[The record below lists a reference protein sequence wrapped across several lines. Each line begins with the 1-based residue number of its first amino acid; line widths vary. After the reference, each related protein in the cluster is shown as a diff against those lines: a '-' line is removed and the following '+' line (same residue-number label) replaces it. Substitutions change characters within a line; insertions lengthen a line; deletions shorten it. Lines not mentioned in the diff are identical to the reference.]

1 MKEIKA
7 MRSTIGE
14 DIKEDYNETAES
26 RSNPSNLAIAKIE
39 KNVNSKLSGYTKQYV
54 NHDISQVNRNINIR
68 RESQKSEGRDLIKQ
82 VYDNSDISPHLDVST
97 RGSLMKI

>member
-7 MRSTIGE
+7 MGSTIGG

-26 RSNPSNLAIAKIE
+26 RSNPSKLAIAKIE

-54 NHDISQVNRNINIR
+54 NHDISQVNRSR